1 LKPFAVRLALY
12 SLLAAA
18 FVAALRFTPQIR
30 DVDQKPA
37 DVLITQAAVPSW
49 RMEFDTLARGESLHA
64 LLVRAGLTDVE
75 AQHALQAA
83 TSLDDRRIPAGM
95 PVTIKSPPADS
106 EPSEITLQLSDTKTL
121 HLRRADSTWSG
132 AEEVVPWTTDT
143 IVVSGTINSNLY
155 QAVDAS
161 AGEQLPD
168 AARNQLTWSLA
179 NLYEYRTDM
188 SRDLQPGD
196 TFSVM
201 AERSTSPAGTVRIG
215 NVIAAS
221 LSLSGSVTKAIRFA
235 LTPSDTE
242 YYDQSGKSLR
252 TAFLRVPL
260 EFRRISSVF
269 GMRDHP
275 ILGVWRMHKG
285 TDYAAASGTPVKAIG
300 DGVVIRA
307 GWGTGFGNVI
317 EIRHPNGYVTR
328 YGHLRGFASGIH
340 AGAHV
345 KISQVIG
352 YVGMT
357 GLATGPHL
365 HFEVLVDGVSRDSR
379 VALKNV
385 AGVALPNADKSAFD
399 RLSDRLVAQLAA
411 PAGLTKLAQ
420 R

>member
-1 LKPFAVRLALY
+1 MKPFALRIALY

-18 FVAALRFTPQIR
+18 FVAALRFTPQIP
-30 DVDQKPA
+30 DVDHKSG

-64 LLVRAGLTDVE
+64 LLVRAGLSDVD

-83 TSLDDRRIPAGM
+83 TTLDDRRIPAGM

-106 EPSEITLQLSDTKTL
+106 TPSEITLQLSDTKVL
-121 HLRRADSTWSG
+121 HLRRSDSTWTG

-143 IVVSGTINSNLY
+143 VVVSGTINSNLY

-161 AGEQLPD
+161 AGDQLPKE
-168 AARNQLTWSLA
+168 ARNQLTWSLA

-307 GWGTGFGNVI
+307 GWGSGFGNVI

-365 HFEVLVDGVSRDSR
+365 HFEVLVNGVSRDSR
-379 VALKNV
+379 LALKNV
-385 AGVALPNADKSAFD
+385 AGVPLPNADKSAFD
-399 RLSDRLVAQLAA
+399 RLSDHLIAQLDA